1 MNSIAA
7 YYVLLVSDRAPVAGR
22 PSASIDRPS
31 LIQRVRALIA
41 GSRPASTAAQ
51 PA

>member
-7 YYVLLVSDRAPVAGR
+7 YYVLLVSDRASAASR
-22 PSASIDRPS
+22 PSPSPERPS

-41 GSRPASTAAQ
+41 GSRPTSTATQ